1 MTYKGWIVLSV
12 LVTVYVGFWVADLV
26 HKYRHIR
33 DYPVSLWSF
42 PIMECFRCP
51 HADHCGRISREY
63 REWGCSPETLHEL
76 KLMLEA
82 RRAELAQD
90 NTDSQ

>member
-1 MTYKGWIVLSV
+1 MTLKDWIVLSV
-12 LVTVYVGFWVADLV
+12 LVTVYVGLWEANLL

-33 DYPVSLWSF
+33 DCPVPLWSV

-63 REWGCSPETLHEL
+63 REWGCSPETLREL
-76 KLMLEA
+76 ELMLEV
-82 RRAELAQD
+82 RRAELEQD
-90 NTDSQ
+90 DTDSR